1 MSRKQKLYEKL
12 KNNPESGSFE
22 DVCNLLIWCGFELRS
37 TAGSHY
43 TYKRKGY
50 DQLVTV
56 PRHKPLNA
64 VYIKRAVALFE
75 VFFDFEEV

>member
-22 DVCNLLIWCGFELRS
+22 DVDNLLIWCGFERRRTS
-37 TAGSHY
+37 GSHY

-50 DQLVTV
+50 PNLVTV
-56 PRHKPLNA
+56 PRHKPLKVIYVKQA
-64 VYIKRAVALFE
+64 IAFFE
-75 VFFDFEEV
+75 EFFDFEEE